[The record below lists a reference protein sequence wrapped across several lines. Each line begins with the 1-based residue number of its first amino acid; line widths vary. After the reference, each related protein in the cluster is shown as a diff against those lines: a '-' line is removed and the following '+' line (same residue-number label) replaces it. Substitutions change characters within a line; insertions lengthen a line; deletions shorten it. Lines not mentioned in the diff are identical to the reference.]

1 MAHRVSRSV
10 RFTVK
15 EVFTTIQDVVQEFRY
30 RRSLVSR
37 LNYEE
42 AGNRLAGF
50 YTWLESDPVTQK
62 IINKL
67 TDTVDVES
75 LIKQTGPQTPPKATT
90 PEEIAAI
97 GIFFLQKCRAGED
110 PVDFG
115 DTYGISPSFTTSL
128 IQDYLNEV
136 VNRYIDPAFDYI
148 ERELELQQADR
159 LKLPFNASR
168 REGLVDYPLEITESL
183 KKFFQD
189 HPDFQR
195 NAFIMMRFHTTR
207 LHTSIIKA
215 IRNTLDKYSISALRS
230 DDKEYHDDLFGNVLT
245 YLHGCS
251 FGIAV
256 FERLE
261 ADDFNPNVS
270 LEVGYMRA
278 LRKSVCLLKD
288 KTLKTLQTDLVGKLY
303 KAFDP
308 QDPEG
313 SIPGELEKWLRDKD
327 IITI

>member
-1 MAHRVSRSV
+1 MKGAL
-10 RFTVK
+10 
-15 EVFTTIQDVVQEFRY
+15 EEFKY

-42 AGNRLAGF
+42 ARDRLSGF
-50 YTWLESDPVTQK
+50 YKWLGSDPATQK

-67 TDTVDVES
+67 TDTVDMES
-75 LIKQTGPQTPPKATT
+75 LIKETGTGIPPKAST

-97 GIFFLQKCRAGED
+97 GIFFLEKCCAGED
-110 PVDFG
+110 PVDFS
-115 DTYGISPSFTTSL
+115 DTYGIRPSFTTSS
-128 IQDYLNEV
+128 IQDSLNEV

-159 LKLPFNASR
+159 LRLPFNASR
-168 REGLVDYPLEITESL
+168 PAGLTDFPLEITESL

-207 LHTSIIKA
+207 LHTSIIEA
-215 IRNTLDKYSISALRS
+215 IRNTLDKYGISALRS

-288 KTLKTLQTDLVGKLY
+288 KTLKTLQSDLVGKLY

-313 SIPGELEKWLRDKD
+313 SIPSELERWLRDKD